1 MISSSLG
8 YYGAERVVV
17 TLSEALEQSGVH
29 TVVAAFHNTAK
40 VVHLEVLEEAKA
52 RGLATERIEC
62 GGRFDC
68 GAVRRLREIVDHH
81 QVDVIHCHGIKP
93 DLYALLACA
102 RGKAALVSTCHL
114 WVFDS
119 GRDWLISAVERCFL
133 HGFDNVV
140 AVSES
145 IVPELR
151 RFGLRG
157 EVIQNGIDLRSF
169 REPESNLRESLGWK
183 GRPIVGAVGRLA
195 RQKGLQHLLRA
206 APAVLQE
213 SPDTMFVFAGDGPER
228 DALEREAARLG
239 VLDSVCF
246 LGVREDI
253 PTLLA
258 SIDVLAMP
266 SLSEGLPMALLE
278 AMACGKA
285 VIASAVGA
293 IPQMIA
299 DRVNGWLIDPADE
312 QGLAAAMRGLIMSPE
327 LRASMGREARRT
339 IESRFSAEIMAE
351 RHVELYRKATAHK
364 ASGQRTRNGS

>member
-1 MISSSLG
+1 
-8 YYGAERVVV
+8 
-17 TLSEALEQSGVH
+17 
-29 TVVAAFHNTAK
+29 
-40 VVHLEVLEEAKA
+40 
-52 RGLATERIEC
+52 
-62 GGRFDC
+62 
-68 GAVRRLREIVDHH
+68 
-81 QVDVIHCHGIKP
+81 
-93 DLYALLACA
+93 
-102 RGKAALVSTCHL
+102 
-114 WVFDS
+114 
-119 GRDWLISAVERCFL
+119 
-133 HGFDNVV
+133 
-140 AVSES
+140 
-145 IVPELR
+145 
-151 RFGLRG
+151 
-157 EVIQNGIDLRSF
+157 
-169 REPESNLRESLGWK
+169 
-183 GRPIVGAVGRLA
+183 
-195 RQKGLQHLLRA
+195 
-206 APAVLQE
+206 
-213 SPDTMFVFAGDGPER
+213 MFVFAGDGPER